1 MDEYLYGTESEQP
14 AEESGQHEFCHRLRQ
29 QKEKQAERRVLL
41 KTILSS
47 RTRTESLSDEE
58 WLLVYINE
66 QQEIRRLEKEFKKR
80 LENGV
85 RVGVHR
91 QLVLSSFI

>member
-1 MDEYLYGTESEQP
+1 MDEYLSGTESEQP
-14 AEESGQHEFCHRLRQ
+14 AKESSQDEFGHRLRQ
-29 QKEKQAERRVLL
+29 QKEKQATICVLL

-47 RTRTESLSDEE
+47 RTRTESLADEE

-66 QQEIRRLEKEFKKR
+66 PQEIRRLEKELKKR